1 MRYIFIIV
9 GRTFTERSQNQTGE
23 VQRALSLSQSFLIFV
38 WLKQRAYMYP
48 VVFKSLFG
56 LNHYNKSTQSDT
68 VKGHKKSVIL

>member
-23 VQRALSLSQSFLIFV
+23 VQKALSQSFLIFV